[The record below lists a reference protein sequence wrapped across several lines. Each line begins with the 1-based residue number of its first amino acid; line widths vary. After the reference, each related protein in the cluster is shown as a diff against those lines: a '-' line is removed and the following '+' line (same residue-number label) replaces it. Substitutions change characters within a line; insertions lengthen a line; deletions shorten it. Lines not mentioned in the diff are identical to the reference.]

1 MHNNLM
7 KIHTLLLFLLATV
20 MIISLQA
27 MNFDQEEVLN
37 EDDWF
42 SECPAQNE
50 DEEPLTCD
58 YFKRTPY
65 WLRALGSSD
74 RKKEKLFRRLNY
86 DDEQYENVRCKIA
99 GWVCA
104 GVNPNLKLEEG
115 QFLRTLGRTVDNDD
129 IPVTQLLLENGANPN
144 KKVDTKLFGLFFARN
159 RDMAELLI
167 NHGANPQLRGVF
179 NSTLLHFAAF
189 RADISADIIDFYV
202 QKKVPINA
210 QNEFGATALHDLS
223 MTCESHTEETVISKF
238 RSLLNAGIDIKIEDI
253 LQETGLDK
261 LESKRHYKPCN
272 QLYKSILRTR
282 LIRNISTDA

>member
-1 MHNNLM
+1 M

-129 IPVTQLLLENGANPN
+129 IPVTQFLQYEIHTSYLNHVVQWLQIHFEHLLA
-144 KKVDTKLFGLFFARN
+144 LFFEHKN
-159 RDMAELLI
+159 L
-167 NHGANPQLRGVF
+167 
-179 NSTLLHFAAF
+179 
-189 RADISADIIDFYV
+189 
-202 QKKVPINA
+202 
-210 QNEFGATALHDLS
+210 
-223 MTCESHTEETVISKF
+223 
-238 RSLLNAGIDIKIEDI
+238 
-253 LQETGLDK
+253 
-261 LESKRHYKPCN
+261 
-272 QLYKSILRTR
+272 
-282 LIRNISTDA
+282 